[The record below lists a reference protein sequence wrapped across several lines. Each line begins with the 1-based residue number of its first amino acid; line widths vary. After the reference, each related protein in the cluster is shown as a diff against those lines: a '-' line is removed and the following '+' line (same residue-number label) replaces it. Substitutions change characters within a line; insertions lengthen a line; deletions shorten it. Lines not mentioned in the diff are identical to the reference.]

1 MIAKIIFIR
10 TYQKAN
16 GKKIAITRIHLE
28 EDTGKLSHPAGA
40 NFSLVDFNR
49 SGLPL
54 IEMVTEPV
62 IPDAQTAKA
71 FCQRYQQVLRY
82 LRVADA
88 DMEKGGMRCEANVS
102 LQTKKGWKY
111 KHGKIEAVGKNILNA
126 KVELKNINSFKSLEK
141 AIQFE
146 IKRQTEVL
154 EKGGTID
161 PETRGWND
169 VKNETV
175 RQRVKE
181 SAADYRYFPEPD
193 LPPVVLTPKWLK
205 TIKARMVELPW
216 KTEDRLRKEYG
227 LSDYDSRVIAADKH
241 LVGFTENVISEL
253 QAWVETSGDTWERQ
267 NIILSKL
274 AANWIINELLK
285 HLNEWNQEISELKLS
300 AENFAE
306 LILLIHTSKVG
317 SSAGQK
323 ILEAIMK
330 AGGEPG
336 EIMKRLGLEQ
346 IDDELALRE
355 VIQKVL
361 AQQTIQV
368 EQYKS
373 GKTNV
378 LQFFVGQ
385 VMASTKGAANPEKV
399 KLLLE
404 EELNK

>member
-1 MIAKIIFIR
+1 
-10 TYQKAN
+10 
-16 GKKIAITRIHLE
+16 
-28 EDTGKLSHPAGA
+28 
-40 NFSLVDFNR
+40 
-49 SGLPL
+49 
-54 IEMVTEPV
+54 
-62 IPDAQTAKA
+62 
-71 FCQRYQQVLRY
+71 
-82 LRVADA
+82 
-88 DMEKGGMRCEANVS
+88 
-102 LQTKKGWKY
+102 
-111 KHGKIEAVGKNILNA
+111 
-126 KVELKNINSFKSLEK
+126 
-141 AIQFE
+141 
-146 IKRQTEVL
+146 
-154 EKGGTID
+154 
-161 PETRGWND
+161 
-169 VKNETV
+169 
-175 RQRVKE
+175 
-181 SAADYRYFPEPD
+181 
-193 LPPVVLTPKWLK
+193 
-205 TIKARMVELPW
+205 MVELPW

-323 ILEAIMK
+323 ILEAMMK